1 MQGKSVMSGIPVVSF
16 GLYIHIP
23 FCRKKCPYCSFYS
36 EDYNEALACD
46 YVDVLARQIEGVR
59 GRISSIYIGG
69 GTPTVLRQSS
79 IERLLLGLKRFTGR
93 GIEFSV
99 EANPESVTEDK
110 LKLFLDGGV
119 NRISIGLQSFS
130 ASKLTRLGRIHTAS
144 QGIKAV
150 EISLKAGFKNI
161 NVDLMFGVGNETLR
175 VWELDLEKAVKLPVK
190 HISCYGLTYEK
201 NTVLFSARKR
211 GKIPVLDEE
220 TVAKMYSLSLDYL
233 PSNGFEHYEV
243 SNFAAKGYSCKHN
256 LNYWKNNPYL
266 GFGPGAVSYMEGVR
280 RANVPDLID
289 YIKKAREGR
298 DFTASSEKLSCLG
311 MAKETAAIKIRTT
324 EGIDFN
330 WFKEKTGVDFLEL
343 EKDVLTSL
351 IEKGL
356 LEYKKQAGVNSGILL
371 TRRGFLFCDTIS
383 SELL

>member
-1 MQGKSVMSGIPVVSF
+1 MSEIPVVPL

-36 EDYNEALACD
+36 EDYNEALASD

-59 GRISSIYIGG
+59 GGVSSIYIGG

-79 IERLLLGLKRFTGR
+79 IERLLQSLKRFASK

-99 EANPESVTEDK
+99 EANPESVIGDK

-119 NRISIGLQSFS
+119 NRISVGLQSFS
-130 ASKLTRLGRIHTAS
+130 ASKLTRLGRIHTVR

-150 EISLKAGFKNI
+150 DISLKAGFDNI
-161 NVDLMFGVGNETLR
+161 NIDLMFGIGNETLIE
-175 VWELDLEKAVKLPVK
+175 WESDLEKAVKLPIR
-190 HISCYGLTYEK
+190 HISCYGLTYEE
-201 NTVLFSARKR
+201 NTVLFSARDR
-211 GKIPVLDEE
+211 GDISVLDEE
-220 TVAKMYSLSLDYL
+220 TVTAMYSLALDYL
-233 PSNGFEHYEV
+233 PSNGFEQYEV
-243 SNFAAKGYSCKHN
+243 SNFAAKGYSCGHN
-256 LNYWKNNPYL
+256 LNYWKNDSSL
-266 GFGPGAVSYMEGVR
+266 GFGPGAVSYVEGIR
-280 RANVPDLID
+280 KANVPDVID
-289 YIKKAREGR
+289 YIRKAKERR

-311 MAKETAAIKIRTT
+311 MAKETASVKIRTT

-330 WFKEKTGVDFLEL
+330 WFKEKTGFDFLEL

-351 IEKGL
+351 TEKGL
-356 LEYKKQAGVNSGILL
+356 LEYKKQAGLNSGIRL
-371 TRRGFLFCDTIS
+371 TRRGFLFCDTVS